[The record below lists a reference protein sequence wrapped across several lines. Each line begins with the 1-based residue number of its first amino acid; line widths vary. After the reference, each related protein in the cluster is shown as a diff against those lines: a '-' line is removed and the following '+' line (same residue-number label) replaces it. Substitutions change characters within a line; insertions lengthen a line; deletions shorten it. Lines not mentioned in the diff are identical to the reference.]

1 MSAESNARNGVSILI
16 ATYNGATYLAE
27 QIDSILTEVAPD
39 DEIVVVD
46 DASSDETFEILLRYA
61 ARYPTVTVIRN
72 DKNIGVQKT
81 FERLLGLSTRSIV
94 FLSDQDDVWVAGR
107 KTRMIEALAH
117 EGCVAVLTN
126 SLIMTEQGI
135 GRTFFQKGHRPDV
148 GSISRNFTRN
158 NFIGCCMAFRRE
170 VLAVAL
176 PFPATI
182 SMHDWWIGSCAMAI
196 GKVCYLEDPSLL
208 YRRHG
213 SNQSPSTRRSLRVA
227 LGDRYG
233 NLRALRFL
241 LARVISFRR
250 FRA

>member
-1 MSAESNARNGVSILI
+1 MAVESTAQNGVSILI

-27 QIDSILTEVAPD
+27 QMDSILAEVALN
-39 DEIVVVD
+39 DEIFVVD

-61 ARYPTVTVIRN
+61 ARFPAVTVIRN
-72 DKNIGVQKT
+72 DRNVGVKKT
-81 FERLLGLSTRSIV
+81 FERLLDLSTKDIV
-94 FLSDQDDVWVAGR
+94 FLSDQDDVWISGR
-107 KTRMIEALAH
+107 RARMIEAVES

-126 SLIMTEQGI
+126 SLIVTEQGV
-135 GRTFFQKGHRPDV
+135 GRSFFREGYRPDV
-148 GSISRNFTRN
+148 GSVARNFTHN

-182 SMHDWWIGSCAMAI
+182 SMHDWWIGSCAIAI
-196 GKVCYLEDPSLL
+196 GKVSYLEAPSLL

-213 SNQSPSTRRSLRVA
+213 SNQSPSTRRSLRVV

-233 NLRALRFL
+233 NLRALGSL
-241 LARVISFRR
+241 LTRVISLRR
-250 FRA
+250 LSA

>member
-1 MSAESNARNGVSILI
+1 MAAESKARNGVSILI
-16 ATYNGATYLAE
+16 ATYNGAKYLAE
-27 QIDSILTEVAPD
+27 QMDSILAEVALD

-61 ARYPTVTVIRN
+61 ARSPVVTVIRN
-72 DKNIGVQKT
+72 DKNVGVKKT
-81 FERLLGLSTRSIV
+81 FERLLGLSTRDIV
-94 FLSDQDDVWVAGR
+94 FLSDQDDVWIAGR
-107 KTRMIEALAH
+107 RARMIAALEP

-135 GRTFFQKGHRPDV
+135 GRSFFREGVRPNV
-148 GSISRNFTRN
+148 GSVARNFTRN

-170 VLAVAL
+170 VLAAAL

-182 SMHDWWIGSCAMAI
+182 SMHDWWIGSCAIAI
-196 GKVCYLEDPSLL
+196 GKVCYLEEPSLL

-213 SNQSPSTRRSLRVA
+213 SNQSPNTRRSLRVV

-233 NLRALRFL
+233 NLRALGSL
-241 LARVISFRR
+241 LARVISLRR
-250 FRA
+250 LTA